1 MALTTLTSRVD
12 EADKAAFDDFCSSEG
27 LTASAAINMYV
38 KVVVR
43 DRRIPF
49 EIKQED
55 PFYNATNQAHLMKAI
70 RQLNDGEGTIHELI
84 EDPDE

>member
-12 EADKAAFDDFCSSEG
+12 EQDKAAFDDFCSSVG

-43 DRRIPF
+43 DRKLPF
-49 EIKQED
+49 EVRQID
-55 PFYNATNQAHLMKAI
+55 PFYSTVNQAHLQRAI
-70 RQLNDGEGTIHELI
+70 RQLEEGKGTAHDLI
-84 EDPDE
+84 EADE